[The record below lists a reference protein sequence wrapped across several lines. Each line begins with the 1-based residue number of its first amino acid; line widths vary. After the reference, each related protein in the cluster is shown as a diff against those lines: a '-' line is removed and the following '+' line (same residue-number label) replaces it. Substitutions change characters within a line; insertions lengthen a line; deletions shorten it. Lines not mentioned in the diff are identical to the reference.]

1 MPARTGCGGFAKD
14 GTHYDTVFDHLHV
27 VPQYA
32 GLHHSIGPNGNI
44 VSQYGAFHRGRGMNV
59 AALPFDHEAGGDL
72 VSVQRGYDP
81 RDFTL
86 IAYGGSG
93 PMFAPFIMREL
104 EIESF
109 VVPAVPPGVFS
120 AWGMLNTDIKHSKVF
135 TDITRL
141 DREKAE
147 DRINEN
153 FCSLENEVF
162 DLFIDHLKKPRLER
176 FADVRYYGQ
185 EHTVRIP
192 INLDNIDSNRLKEII
207 QLFHIHHERE
217 YEFKL
222 PNDPIEI
229 VNYQVVGTIPVT
241 HLEQEEYKN
250 PEIIEEEKVRKV
262 YLGGRYIE
270 VPIFNRYN
278 IQTDAQIQGPT
289 IIEGPTSTIIV
300 LDKQT
305 ASLDTYG
312 NIIVRR
318 LS

>member
-1 MPARTGCGGFAKD
+1 
-14 GTHYDTVFDHLHV
+14 
-27 VPQYA
+27 
-32 GLHHSIGPNGNI
+32 
-44 VSQYGAFHRGRGMNV
+44 
-59 AALPFDHEAGGDL
+59 
-72 VSVQRGYDP
+72 
-81 RDFTL
+81 
-86 IAYGGSG
+86 
-93 PMFAPFIMREL
+93 MREL
-104 EIESF
+104 EIENF
-109 VVPAVPPGVFS
+109 VVPAIPPGVFS

-141 DREKAE
+141 DREKAVE
-147 DRINEN
+147 KINEN

-162 DLFIDHLKKPRLER
+162 DLFTDHLEQPKLER

-192 INLDNIDSNRLKEII
+192 ISLETIDSNRLNEII

-229 VNYQVVGTIPVT
+229 VNYQVVGTIPIT

-262 YLGGRYIE
+262 YLDGRYME
-270 VPIFNRYN
+270 VPIFNRYK
-278 IQTDAQIQGPT
+278 IMKDAQIQGPT
-289 IIEGPTSTIIV
+289 IIEGPTSTIII

-305 ASLDTYG
+305 ASLDIYG

-318 LS
+318 VS